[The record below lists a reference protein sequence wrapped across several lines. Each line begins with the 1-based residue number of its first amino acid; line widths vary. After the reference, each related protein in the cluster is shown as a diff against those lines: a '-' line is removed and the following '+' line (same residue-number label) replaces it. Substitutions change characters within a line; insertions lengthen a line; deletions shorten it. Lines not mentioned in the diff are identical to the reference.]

1 MRKLYCLIGFLIV
14 LISTVNAQDEGTIMK
29 RERLQRS
36 TSVYLGLGPS
46 FTFGKNIGD
55 YSVGL
60 NGEVGYIKRLNRVL
74 SIGPSLSFLSFAYDQ
89 EKTGAN
95 SLFQGD
101 DYVANDGHWH
111 RPGLY
116 IDFEG
121 GDINLLSLGFTV
133 KLNFVPVKDDSRFSV
148 YAFAKPFVS
157 FVNRTEVTGDAV
169 LFEIIDSNDDDF
181 FDEDEVAEAEQD
193 AYEFEWSHDNPDLEL
208 SKDLKEQ
215 NSFTG
220 GIFIG
225 PGVELNP
232 GRKLSAFLQV
242 SIGYTLPVSYT
253 STEKYRKMDPDRFD
267 GSAAKFPMTKEG
279 FPSLNIQGG
288 ISFNF

>member
-14 LISTVNAQDEGTIMK
+14 GISTLQAQDEGTITK

-36 TSVYLGLGPS
+36 TSVYLGIGPS

-60 NGEVGYIKRLNRVL
+60 NGEVGYMKRLNRVL

-89 EKTGAN
+89 EKTGEN
-95 SLFQGD
+95 SLFQSD
-101 DYVANDGHWH
+101 DYVGNDGHWH

-116 IDFEG
+116 IDFKG

-133 KLNFVPVKDDSRFSV
+133 KLNFVPVKDDSKFSV

-169 LFEIIDSNDDDF
+169 LFEVVDYNDDDF
-181 FDEDEVAEAEQD
+181 FDDDEVAQAEAD
-193 AYEFEWSHDNPDLEL
+193 AYEFEWSSDNPDLEL
-208 SKDLKEQ
+208 SKDLKEN
-215 NSFTG
+215 NSVTG
-220 GIFIG
+220 GIFVG
-225 PGVELNP
+225 PGVELHP
-232 GRKLSAFLQV
+232 GKKISAFLQV

-253 STEKYRKMDPDRFD
+253 STEKYRKMDADKFD
-267 GSAAKFPMTKEG
+267 GSAAKFPMVKEG